1 MNARMS
7 GREEQ
12 YDRPSPDE
20 LLARLKK
27 EESGIGRGK
36 LKIFL
41 GYAAG
46 VGKTYAMLEAAQR
59 LKKETDLVV
68 AYVETH
74 GRVETEALLHDLEI
88 VPRKEIQYRGVTV
101 SEMDLDA
108 VLARHPKIAL
118 VDELAH
124 TNAPGSRHPKRYLDM
139 EELLE
144 SGIDVY
150 ATLNIQHLESLRDSV
165 ARIAGV
171 WVRETV
177 PDTVIDE
184 ATEIELIDLP
194 PDDLL
199 QRLKEGKVYVSEQ
212 IAQAVSSFFR
222 KGNLSALR
230 EFSMRVAAD
239 RVEEQVQDYMESHTI
254 SGPWPTAE
262 RLLVCISP
270 GRWGN
275 RIIRTARNLAS
286 QLNASWTAVH
296 VEVPGAGL
304 SDKEQEQLTSLM
316 GLAEKLGAKV
326 EILQGLSVSRSLL
339 EYANKHNITKIILGK
354 PQRVHLRNLF
364 STSVANQIVRG
375 SKFID
380 IYIVGGKEQQ
390 VEQNILPVKAPPV
403 QWRSYLL
410 SVVMVIVSTFLGY
423 IIHPFLNPVNM
434 IMLYLLSVVVSA
446 VYFGPGPSI
455 LTSVLGVLAFDFFL
469 ISPLFSFNVSDIQY
483 LFTFIVLLGV
493 GLVIGYLTSRIRK
506 QNELS
511 LRRENETAT
520 LYSLNKEL
528 SATIGLNAT
537 LKSIVDMAKQQF
549 DQNVI
554 IFLPEK
560 DNAGALK
567 AYPTKLGNTID
578 ENESAVAAWSY
589 QHQKPAGRN
598 TDTLPDARGFYLPL
612 ITAQSTIGVLGLR
625 PIDSDSQLTV
635 QQDRLLRAF
644 ADLTAMSI
652 ERVQLAEAANT
663 AQILDASQKLQT
675 ALLNSISHDLRT
687 PLVSIIGVLSSL
699 QDGGMHLD
707 DSSKSNLIQVASE
720 EAQRLNRLISNLLD
734 VSKIEAGALKLAL
747 QPSDIQDIVGAA
759 LEQIGARYKDRDI
772 RIQVPDKLPLVP
784 VDSGLMVQVLVNV
797 LDNAIKYSGSSATI
811 EITGKLLDDTVQ
823 LEVADRGVGIP
834 EQDLQRVFDKFFRVQ
849 QPDNITGTGLGLS
862 ICKGIVEA
870 HGGTIIAERRPG
882 GGTII
887 RIKLPLSKTA
897 PGV

>member
-1 MNARMS
+1 M
-7 GREEQ
+7 
-12 YDRPSPDE
+12 
-20 LLARLKK
+20 
-27 EESGIGRGK
+27 
-36 LKIFL
+36 
-41 GYAAG
+41 
-46 VGKTYAMLEAAQR
+46 
-59 LKKETDLVV
+59 
-68 AYVETH
+68 
-74 GRVETEALLHDLEI
+74 
-88 VPRKEIQYRGVTV
+88 
-101 SEMDLDA
+101 
-108 VLARHPKIAL
+108 LARHPKIAL

-144 SGIDVY
+144 AGIDVY

-165 ARIAGV
+165 ARITGV

-177 PDTVIDE
+177 PDSVIDE

-199 QRLKEGKVYVSEQ
+199 QRLKEGKVYISEQ

-239 RVEEQVQDYMESHTI
+239 RVEDQVQDYMESQSI
-254 SGPWPTAE
+254 PGPWPTAE

-275 RIIRTARNLAS
+275 RVIRTARNLAS
-286 QLNASWTAVH
+286 QLNASWTAVY
-296 VEVPGAGL
+296 VESPGAGL
-304 SDKEQEQLTSLM
+304 SDDRQEQLTSLM

-326 EILQGLSVSRSLL
+326 EILQGLSVSRAIL
-339 EYANKHNITKIILGK
+339 EYANKHNITKIVLGK
-354 PQRVHLRNLF
+354 PQSVHLRYIF
-364 STSVANQIVRG
+364 SRSVANQIVRG
-375 SKFID
+375 SKYID

-390 VEQNILPVKAPPV
+390 VERNLLPAKAPPV
-403 QWRSYLL
+403 QWRGYIF
-410 SVVMVIVSTFLGY
+410 SVAMVIFSTFLGY
-423 IIHPFLNPVNM
+423 IIHPFLNPVNT

-455 LTSVLGVLAFDFFL
+455 VTSVLGVLAFDFFL
-469 ISPLFSFNVSDIQY
+469 VSPLLSFNISDVQY
-483 LFTFIVLLGV
+483 LFTFVVLLGV

-506 QNELS
+506 QSELA
-511 LRRENETAT
+511 LRRENETST

-528 SATIGLNAT
+528 SATMGQNAT
-537 LKSIVDMAKQQF
+537 LKSIVDMAKNQF
-549 DQNVI
+549 DQNGI
-554 IFLPEK
+554 IFLPEQT
-560 DNAGALK
+560 NPGSLK
-567 AYPTKLGNTID
+567 AYPVNLGNTID
-578 ENESAVAAWSY
+578 ENESAVATWSY

-598 TDTLPDARGFYLPL
+598 TDTLPDARGLYLPL
-612 ITAQSTIGVLGLR
+612 TTAQRTVGVLGLR
-625 PIDSDSQLTV
+625 PVDADSQLTV
-635 QQDRLLRAF
+635 QEDRLLRAF
-644 ADLTAMSI
+644 ADLAAMAI

-663 AQILDASQKLQT
+663 AQVLEASQKLQT

-707 DSSKSNLIQVASE
+707 DSAKSNLIQVASE
-720 EAQRLNRLISNLLD
+720 ESARLNRLISNLLD
-734 VSKIEAGALKLAL
+734 VSKIEAGALRLAL
-747 QPSDIQDIVGAA
+747 QPSDIQDLVGAA

-772 RIQVPDKLPLVP
+772 KIQVPNDLPLVP

-797 LDNAIKYSGSSATI
+797 LDNAIKYSESNTAI
-811 EITGKLLDDTVQ
+811 EVTGKLLDGSFQ
-823 LEVADRGVGIP
+823 LEVADRGTGIP

-849 QPDNITGTGLGLS
+849 RPDNITGTGLGLS

-870 HGGTIIAERRPG
+870 HGGTIVAERRPG

-887 RIKLPLSKTA
+887 RIKLPLSRTA